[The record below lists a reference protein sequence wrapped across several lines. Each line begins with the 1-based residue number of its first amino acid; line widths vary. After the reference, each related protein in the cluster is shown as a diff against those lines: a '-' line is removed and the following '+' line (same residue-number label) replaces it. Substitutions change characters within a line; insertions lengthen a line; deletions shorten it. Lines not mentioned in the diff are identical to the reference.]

1 MVGDFYTP
9 ALATDHLQYPKTIQ
23 KKKNEKNNS
32 TANGMARVIPVISN

>member
-1 MVGDFYTP
+1 MVGEFYTP

-23 KKKNEKNNS
+23 KKNEKNNS